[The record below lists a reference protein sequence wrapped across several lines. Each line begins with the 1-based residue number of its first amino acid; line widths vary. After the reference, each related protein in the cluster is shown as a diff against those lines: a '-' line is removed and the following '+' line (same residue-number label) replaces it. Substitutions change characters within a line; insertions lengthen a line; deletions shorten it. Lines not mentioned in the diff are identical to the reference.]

1 MLAPTPNDVLSGRG
15 SSVNNHPGNE
25 SFRRMLELHMVRA
38 TTYSLP
44 SLQMMMNFNHE
55 LCRLISFPSPHLFK
69 QFILLCPSHLII
81 TKAAYSAGTK
91 KQKMMI
97 SRTIVDDIYSKEP
110 PGRFLKECPDTGQWI
125 ELSRREAAD
134 KAAQAMAYAVRNA
147 NSPKSSS
154 KKKRKTP
161 SSPSTTTAATA
172 TSKQQEEGT
181 VKLKSSSTQR
191 TEQPLPSHA
200 NVGYSGGPVAAMSA
214 SSAITA
220 STNNPPPPSISS
232 LQQQIPSLPLQQS
245 STSLPAISSVTS
257 QNELLTQLLLV
268 TQQQQQQIQQQQH
281 ALSQLL
287 ASLTAPALPISA
299 PLSSLISA
307 PITSSSAQGGA
318 SFTLPNTSNI
328 KNDIFRQIIDAAQQ
342 DNIGTGLQPAS
353 LTEQSQA
360 NLPLANP
367 SNQSFIFGAATNP
380 TPLTAAQQQHELD
393 NQVYHTSMV
402 ENQFNQSLLMPS
414 PPNSLSSNTALSFQ
428 QQSQQSQPLRQNH
441 ASASIRSYPPHP
453 PQAAKNDEESI

>member
-15 SSVNNHPGNE
+15 HSVNNHPGNE

-55 LCRLISFPSPHLFK
+55 LCRLNSFPSPHLFK
-69 QFILLCPSHLII
+69 PFIILCPSHSII

-147 NSPKSSS
+147 NSPKSTS

-172 TSKQQEEGT
+172 ISKQQEGT
-181 VKLKSSSTQR
+181 VKDQS
-191 TEQPLPSHA
+191 LPSHA
-200 NVGYSGGPVAAMSA
+200 NVGYPGGPVAAMSA

-287 ASLTAPALPISA
+287 ASLTAPAPAPPISA

-328 KNDIFRQIIDAAQQ
+328 NNDILLQIYAAQQ
-342 DNIGTGLQPAS
+342 GNIRTGHQPAS
-353 LTEQSQA
+353 LTAQSQA

-367 SNQSFIFGAATNP
+367 SNQSSIFGAASNP
-380 TPLTAAQQQHELD
+380 NPLTGAQQQHELD
-393 NQVYHTSMV
+393 DQVYRNSMAQ
-402 ENQFNQSLLMPS
+402 NQPNQSLLMSS
-414 PPNSLSSNTALSFQ
+414 PPKSMSSNTALSFQ
-428 QQSQQSQPLRQNH
+428 QQSQPQQQLMALLRQNH
-441 ASASIRSYPPHP
+441 ASATI
-453 PQAAKNDEESI
+453 QAAKNDEESI